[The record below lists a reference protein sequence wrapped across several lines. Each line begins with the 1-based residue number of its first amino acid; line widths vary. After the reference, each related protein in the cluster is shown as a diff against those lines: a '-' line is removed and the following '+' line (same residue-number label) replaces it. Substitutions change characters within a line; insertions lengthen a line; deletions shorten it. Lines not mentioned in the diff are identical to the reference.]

1 MAHATWRG
9 QVNETLTGVLIFL
22 AAAVTLPATAR

>member
-9 QVNETLTGVLIFL
+9 QVNETLTGVLVVL
-22 AAAVTLPATAR
+22 AAAGTLPTTAR